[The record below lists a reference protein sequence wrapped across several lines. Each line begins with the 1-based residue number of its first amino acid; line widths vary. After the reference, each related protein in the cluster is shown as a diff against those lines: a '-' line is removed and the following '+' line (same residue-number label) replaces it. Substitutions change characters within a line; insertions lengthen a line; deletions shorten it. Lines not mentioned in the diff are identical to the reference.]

1 VKLSP
6 TESGGTGT
14 TMEGQQMNTKR
25 EPQSR
30 MAKKKERGESAAKPP
45 AAGSSKGSEK
55 STGSVGYGP
64 KADVRVPT
72 LAELR
77 RRLLS
82 LMPEALRVLEY
93 HLKRK
98 SLAAAIFVR
107 EGTGV
112 AVRHVRHEGVG
123 RTPNDETV
131 PAKPRVK

>member
-1 VKLSP
+1 M
-6 TESGGTGT
+6 GGHR
-14 TMEGQQMNTKR
+14 MHASRAMNTKR
-25 EPQSR
+25 KPTLK
-30 MAKKKERGESAAKPP
+30 AASA
-45 AAGSSKGSEK
+45 GG
-55 STGSVGYGP
+55 VRYGP
-64 KADVRVPT
+64 KADTRVPT

-93 HLKRK
+93 HLKKK

-112 AVRHVRHEGVG
+112 PVRHVRHEGVG
-123 RTPNDETV
+123 WTPNDETI